1 MSIVGILIVF
11 VCVFGGFA
19 SENHWD
25 VSKLW
30 QPVELI
36 IIGGAALGAL
46 VISCSVP
53 QIKAIIAALG
63 AVFKGKS
70 VTKQEYVDVLMCL
83 YEITKT
89 GKGNMLGLEAHV
101 ENPEA
106 SEIFKRYPGL
116 LHNHHAIH
124 FLCDTLKIQIS
135 SPMSPYDLDD
145 LMEQDMQ
152 AMHHEEL
159 FAPQVVARTGDAMP
173 GLGIVAAVLGVII
186 TMGALKEGNEK
197 IGEHVGA
204 ALVGTFLGVLM
215 SYGFIQPIAAK
226 MEANVNEHGKILE
239 VIKVCLLT
247 FAKDASPK
255 VCIEFA
261 RRTIPPEVRPSFKEI
276 DDATQNVGKKAA

>member
-1 MSIVGILIVF
+1 MSIIGIVIV
-11 VCVFGGFA
+11 VLCVFGGFA

-36 IIGGAALGAL
+36 IIGGSAAGAL
-46 VISCSVP
+46 VMACTVP
-53 QIKAIIAALG
+53 QIKAIMAALG
-63 AVFKGKS
+63 GVFKGKGVS
-70 VTKQEYVDVLMCL
+70 KEEYMEILMCL
-83 YEITKT
+83 YEVFKT

-106 SEIFKRYPGL
+106 SEIFKRYPAV

-124 FLCDTLKIQIS
+124 FFCDTLKIQIS

-145 LMEQDMQ
+145 LMDQDIQ

-159 FAPQVVARTGDAMP
+159 FACQVVARTGDAMP

-204 ALVGTFLGVLM
+204 ALVGTFLGVLL

-239 VIKVCLLT
+239 VMKVGLLT

-255 VCIEFA
+255 VCVEFA
-261 RRTIPPEVRPSFKEI
+261 RRMIPPEVRPSFKEV
-276 DDATQNVGKKAA
+276 DDQTQNVGKKAA